1 MNKTQEK
8 IAAGLEQAF
17 AERGFTELG
26 VDGLRD
32 AAQVS
37 LRTLYKYFPSKV
49 DMILGA
55 LEHRH
60 TRYLTHLFEGLPKH
74 NPRILDEIFARVGR
88 WMCENN
94 SKGCLFHNAVV
105 SHPNSDAIRK
115 MLERHKAEV
124 ADKLVEST
132 NLVGMREPLLLIHEG
147 VVQSWPILGA
157 QAIESARILAA
168 GLQNGNSVNG

>member
-32 AAQVS
+32 AAKVS
-37 LRTLYKYFPSKV
+37 LRTLYKYCPSKV
-49 DMILGA
+49 DMIIMA

-60 TRYLTHLFEGLPKH
+60 ARYLTHLFEGLPTH
-74 NPRILDEIFARVGR
+74 NPQVLDEIFARVGH
-88 WMCENN
+88 WMSENN
-94 SKGCLFHNAVV
+94 SEGCLFHNAVV
-105 SHPNSDAIRK
+105 SHPNSEAIRK

-124 ADKLVEST
+124 ADKLVESS
-132 NLVGMREPLLLIHEG
+132 NLVAMREPLLLIHEG
-147 VVQSWPILGA
+147 IVQSWPILGA
-157 QAIESARILAA
+157 QAIASARILAT
-168 GLQNGNSVNG
+168 GLQSGNAVKV